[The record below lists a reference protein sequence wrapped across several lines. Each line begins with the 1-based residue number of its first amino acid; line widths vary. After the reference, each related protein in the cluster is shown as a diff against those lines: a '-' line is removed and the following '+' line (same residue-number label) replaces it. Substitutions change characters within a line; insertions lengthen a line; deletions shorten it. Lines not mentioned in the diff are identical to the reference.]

1 MPPLTPVTTPV
12 TASTVAING
21 RLLPHSPPGTVLVSV
36 TDDPMHTLPGPA
48 MTDGAG
54 LTVTRVVAR
63 QEPIE

>member
-1 MPPLTPVTTPV
+1 VPPLTPVTTPV
-12 TASTVAING
+12 PASTVAIDG

-36 TDDPMHTLPGPA
+36 IDSPIHTLPGPA

-54 LTVTRVVAR
+54 LTVTTIVER